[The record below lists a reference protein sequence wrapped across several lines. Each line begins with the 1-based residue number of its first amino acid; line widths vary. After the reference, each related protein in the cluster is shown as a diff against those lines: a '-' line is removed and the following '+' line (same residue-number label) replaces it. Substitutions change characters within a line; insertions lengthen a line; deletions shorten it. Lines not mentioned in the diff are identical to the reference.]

1 MSDIQDFA
9 KDIAADLPS
18 EDGRYGFD
26 LALIIIIGSI
36 IINVLQL
43 LMKCNVF
50 GRKLEDRVKNPG
62 PIDQILLS
70 RAIKKELPQEYAHLR
85 DNIKQA
91 VLTKIQSL
99 PTEKINNMAKE
110 AKNAG

>member
-1 MSDIQDFA
+1 MSNIQDFA

-18 EDGRYGFD
+18 EDGKYSFD

-50 GRKLEDRVKNPG
+50 GRSLESRVKNPG
-62 PIDQILLS
+62 PIDKIILG
-70 RAIKKELPQEYAHLR
+70 RAIKKELPQEYSHLK
-85 DNIKQA
+85 DSIKET

-99 PTEKINNMAKE
+99 PTEKINSMAME
-110 AKNAG
+110 AKNAR